1 MKKIL
6 VLLSVV
12 CIVACNSSTKTAKT
26 FCETTCMKD
35 TLKFT
40 KEDHKL
46 KPYVYISA
54 VNCLPDSVTWSY
66 SGLGINRKLSFTDLS
81 GTPFPIDKKMSR
93 CFFNDTTYA
102 YLLFNDCSNGRG
114 YFVKIPFDKKKPI
127 SRKGSA
133 INNFDEKFV
142 VADEILAYTDKGNIF
157 VEEMSTGK
165 KAMMTFGS
173 STDMDYDAMHEVLD
187 SVNITT
193 SRIWAKVKIDK
204 EWKTMEKN
212 ITLE

>member
-1 MKKIL
+1 
-6 VLLSVV
+6 
-12 CIVACNSSTKTAKT
+12 
-26 FCETTCMKD
+26 MKD